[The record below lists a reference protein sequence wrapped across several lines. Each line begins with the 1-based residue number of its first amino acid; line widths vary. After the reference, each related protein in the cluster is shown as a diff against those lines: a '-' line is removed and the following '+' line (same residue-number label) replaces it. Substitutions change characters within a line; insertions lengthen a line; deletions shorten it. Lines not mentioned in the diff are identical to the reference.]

1 MILYF
6 NVKSESG
13 LNPLNPHIIFI
24 SIMKYIFVIAGLKFV
39 EKRYEIVGFFNIY
52 IGLVLI
58 IDIFFTSYVY
68 MKDTFF
74 TFPQRSSLLTGM
86 TSKFKQN
93 QTDFS
98 KQFDDIIDSN
108 FDFKQF
114 NKDLDNFN
122 DQISS
127 MIKKKSVKI
136 IKKDN
141 SISEE
146 DIKIFNKNVANE
158 STQVNQPNPVDQ
170 SNPDQV
176 DPLHIASL
184 ET

>member
-1 MILYF
+1 
-6 NVKSESG
+6 
-13 LNPLNPHIIFI
+13 
-24 SIMKYIFVIAGLKFV
+24 
-39 EKRYEIVGFFNIY
+39 
-52 IGLVLI
+52 
-58 IDIFFTSYVY
+58 

-74 TFPQRSSLLTGM
+74 TFPVI
-86 TSKFKQN
+86 SKLKPTP
-93 QTDFS
+93 TDFS

-114 NKDLDNFN
+114 NKELDNFN

-127 MIKKKSVKI
+127 MMKKKSVKI

-146 DIKIFNKNVANE
+146 DIKNFNKNVVNS
-158 STQVNQPNPVDQ
+158 STNIFNQINPEPNKD
-170 SNPDQV
+170 
-176 DPLHIASL
+176 LHIASP